1 MEPTSARLDP
11 LVGRSAGG
19 GRRASSGRGGN
30 GGELKRLLVNT
41 GREDRLVVRRNG
53 EAEDI
58 GSVSLERDDLGAGAD
73 VPEPDL
79 TKGVSRG
86 DSSVPEIVE
95 MSVYKSAR
103 G

>member
-1 MEPTSARLDP
+1 MEPTSAGLDP
-11 LVGRSAGG
+11 LVRRSAGR

-30 GGELKRLLVNT
+30 GGELKRLLVDT
-41 GREDRLVVRRNG
+41 GREDRLVVRRDG

-58 GSVSLERDDLGAGAD
+58 GSMSLEGDDLGAGAD

-86 DSSVPEIVE
+86 DSSVPEIFK
-95 MSVYKSAR
+95 MSIYKTAR
-103 G
+103 R